1 MRELGEI
8 AGDSFWLLT
17 YAKQYPSYSRIIGEI
32 GGNTSKRDHYHS
44 HAHPSPI
51 LMSKL
56 DATHHRSR
64 SVGDLHHSQTPINRP
79 PTPRQVS
86 DNSIGTNKPATT
98 VPSRRVSF
106 RDSLYSSRQSA
117 GISPDVHS
125 QKSTAPVTYPY
136 HQTTRGTRNA
146 ATTTQQYSSHQH
158 ESPEKKHVRIA
169 EDSIRGSSS
178 NKRNSSS
185 GKEPSYNLK
194 SSTDAR
200 RRAEIL
206 RNQRPPQHHH
216 SVAMHTASS
225 PYMGATASPPP
236 SPSSTP
242 LPMIPL
248 LVPSPSPHPTSPASS
263 YGIPVVF
270 HPNGATATPITG
282 IHMMPSHHHHRHHH
296 SHRRSM
302 HR

>member
-1 MRELGEI
+1 MYKSEMGI
-8 AGDSFWLLT
+8 LLYKNSST
-17 YAKQYPSYSRIIGEI
+17 DYVNVRIIVENS
-32 GGNTSKRDHYHS
+32 GNTSKRDHHLS
-44 HAHPSPI
+44 HAQLSPT
-51 LMSKL
+51 LASRL
-56 DATHHRSR
+56 DVTHHRSR
-64 SVGDLHHSQTPINRP
+64 SVGDLHTQNPHNHP
-79 PTPRQVS
+79 PAPQQAS
-86 DNSIGTNKPATT
+86 DTSIGDISATGM
-98 VPSRRVSF
+98 PSRRVSF

-117 GISPDVHS
+117 GISPDVYS
-125 QKSTAPVTYPY
+125 QKSTAPVTCSY
-136 HQTTRGTRNA
+136 HQSTRGTRNA
-146 ATTTQQYSSHQH
+146 AATTQQHSFHQH

-169 EDSIRGSSS
+169 EDAIRSSN

-206 RNQRPPQHHH
+206 RNQRQHHP
-216 SVAMHTASS
+216 VAMHTATS
-225 PYMGATASPPP
+225 PYITP
-236 SPSSTP
+236 SPSATP
-242 LPMIPL
+242 VPMIPL
-248 LVPSPSPHPTSPASS
+248 LVPSSPSPHPTASPSS

-282 IHMMPSHHHHRHHH
+282 IHMMPSHHHRHYHH

>member
-1 MRELGEI
+1 
-8 AGDSFWLLT
+8 
-17 YAKQYPSYSRIIGEI
+17 
-32 GGNTSKRDHYHS
+32 
-44 HAHPSPI
+44 
-51 LMSKL
+51 MSKL

-64 SVGDLHHSQTPINRP
+64 SVGDLHHTQNPMNRP

-86 DNSIGTNKPATT
+86 DNSIIGNTNKPTT
-98 VPSRRVSF
+98 TMPSRRVSF

-117 GISPDVHS
+117 GISPDVYS

-169 EDSIRGSSS
+169 EDAIRGSSS
-178 NKRNSSS
+178 SNSKRNSSS
-185 GKEPSYNLK
+185 SKEPSYNLK

-206 RNQRPPQHHH
+206 RNQRPQQQHHP
-216 SVAMHTASS
+216 VAMHTASS
-225 PYMGATASPPP
+225 PYMGATPP

-248 LVPSPSPHPTSPASS
+248 IVPSPSPHPTSPPSS
-263 YGIPVVF
+263 YGIPIVF
-270 HPNGATATPITG
+270 HPNGATATPVPG
-282 IHMMPSHHHHRHHH
+282 IHMMPSHHHHHHRNHH